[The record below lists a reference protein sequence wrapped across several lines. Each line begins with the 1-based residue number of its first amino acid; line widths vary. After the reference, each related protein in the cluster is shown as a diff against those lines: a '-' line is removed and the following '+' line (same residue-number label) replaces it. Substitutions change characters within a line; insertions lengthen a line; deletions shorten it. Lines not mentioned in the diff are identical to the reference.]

1 MSNLNVNN
9 ITPLAGTTGTVSVSG
24 SLFVSGSITANGHIT
39 LGNEDTD
46 SVSLGAEIS
55 SSIIPDATDTYNL
68 GSAAKNWNT
77 LFANTISGSI
87 ETDTIS
93 VVSITASGDITSSG
107 NLYISD
113 ITASSIQIVS
123 GAIGLDVVHGG
134 YRLGHTKII
143 TSSGL
148 ILQIGNTGTPLL
160 QPLELY
166 GNITSSYN
174 ISASENVTAL
184 NFIATGSEGNITMS
198 GDLTSSFLSTGSF
211 GEFHT
216 EGIFMNNGGVTGEA
230 EISGAG
236 DLIFSVG
243 DAQDFRFTEGGT
255 NFAFFDGSSRSF
267 RFGSSGISVPAAI
280 VEVAGDITT
289 LGPSGSI
296 TASQAISASAG
307 IIGLNLTATGS
318 GTGTGS
324 FNSAT
329 IGSEEVQVGQ
339 TSLYVTGSV
348 GLGNLTPTT
357 TLNVSG
363 AVSASDFSL
372 EPDGKLYFDG
382 ISGNDFI
389 YGNADGQVDL
399 VVTGIQKIITTA
411 TVTQIGTTDNN
422 QLLRV
427 IGAISG
433 SDTITGLNIVATGSG
448 NTGTGSFNSVEI
460 GQHGTSAVTQV
471 GQQSLYVT
479 GSVSL
484 GNETASDP
492 LFTLNVSGGISASGD
507 LIIDGTTTLGNTT
520 FGTGTV
526 TINGTIGEI
535 TASGVISGSGFH
547 MPNTILPS
555 KDATHL
561 NTDGGGHEF
570 GHKFTVQGQMQ
581 AAVADGDTSGIF
593 TVGNNSIN
601 QYSVIMGN
609 ISGDHTLIGGLS
621 MSSLNILASAGT
633 ASFTFTDAEGGEV
646 IADDTPFTASFA
658 ILGTDLDN

>member
-363 AVSASDFSL
+363 AVSAS
-372 EPDGKLYFDG
+372 GA
-382 ISGNDFI
+382 IS
-389 YGNADGQVDL
+389 
-399 VVTGIQKIITTA
+399 TTS
-411 TVTQIGTTDNN
+411 TIRGIGTTDNN